1 MIAPT
6 IGLTSAYTDYVLL
19 DKQNPPAAAGF
30 TRIPADRQNSWMNA
44 GYTVQWWLFS
54 ALALVLFG
62 WAARREAHDRRD
74 GIDRRSR
81 GDRPRDRLSK
91 DRLAGDPAGGVTS
104 TDHVGDDV
112 PADRPRDDAS
122 GGRLV

>member
-6 IGLTSAYTDYVLL
+6 IGLTSAYTDYLLL

-30 TRIPADRQNSWMNA
+30 TRIPADRQNSWLNA
-44 GYTVQWWLFS
+44 GYTVQWWMFS

-91 DRLAGDPAGGVTS
+91 DRLAGDR
-104 TDHVGDDV
+104 TDAVPSRDRLDDEV
-112 PADRPRDDAS
+112 PGDRPRDDTTS
-122 GGRLV
+122 VRLV